1 MIIFVVD
8 ERTNHILQA
17 FIAILVL
24 GSENCRFQ
32 WTKTSANKRFYQ
44 NIYWNLNA
52 RRDIVLS
59 AYWWMIRREP
69 HPQPHLR
76 FRRQNY
82 YIFLNYASVIF
93 FLPFNFLIYMRVTS
107 YFCLY
112 LLWGNYENRHKTF
125 RGNYDFLAK
134 KIRGQHDFSL
144 KKFARYNYYSYLCA
158 NLRKT
163 WNVYWLLLWV
173 YSLF

>member
-1 MIIFVVD
+1 MIIFVGD

-82 YIFLNYASVIF
+82 YIFLNYANTTPFLTLF
-93 FLPFNFLIYMRVTS
+93 FLTKAKEPPQLSSQNFGETTKFGIKISESAWFFDKKNLRNTNI
-107 YFCLY
+107 FCTFAPNFKGKRGLY
-112 LLWGNYENRHKTF
+112 LL
-125 RGNYDFLAK
+125 
-134 KIRGQHDFSL
+134 
-144 KKFARYNYYSYLCA
+144 
-158 NLRKT
+158 
-163 WNVYWLLLWV
+163 
-173 YSLF
+173 